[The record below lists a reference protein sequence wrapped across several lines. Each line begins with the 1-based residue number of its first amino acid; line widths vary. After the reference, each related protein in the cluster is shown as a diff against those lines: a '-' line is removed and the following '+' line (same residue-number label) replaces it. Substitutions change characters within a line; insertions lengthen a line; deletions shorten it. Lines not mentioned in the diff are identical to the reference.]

1 MKKFSFII
9 ILFVFKLSTLM
20 AETDI
25 KISGIYQGENLYIM
39 NPFASTGVGFCI
51 YEVVVNGK
59 TSTDEINSSAFEID
73 LSNYGFNLGDKVEV
87 IIKHKDGCEPQILN
101 PEVLKPK
108 STFNIENIT
117 LNKNATINW
126 TTTGEIGSLPFI
138 VEQYKWNK
146 WVKVAEISG
155 VGNPAIHNYSAK
167 VNYTSGDNKFRIKQT
182 DFTKKSR
189 ISQTVSYK
197 NLISPITFK
206 PGNGKKTSTS
216 ITFSGATDYEVFN
229 YYGQLI
235 TSGYGK
241 SIDVS
246 SYKVGTYFLN
256 YDDKTESFE
265 KK

>member
-1 MKKFSFII
+1 MF
-9 ILFVFKLSTLM
+9 LFNLSSLM
-20 AETDI
+20 AESEI

-51 YEVVVNGK
+51 YEVDVNGK

-87 IIKHKDGCEPQILN
+87 IIKHKDGCDPQILN

-108 STFNIENIT
+108 STFNIENIS
-117 LNKNATINW
+117 LNKNGTINW
-126 TTTGEIGSLPFI
+126 TTTGEIGSIPFI

-146 WVKVAEISG
+146 WVKVTEVNGI
-155 VGNPAIHNYSAK
+155 GNPSIHNYSAK
-167 VNYTSGDNKFRIKQT
+167 VIYTSGENKFRIKQT

-189 ISQTVSYK
+189 ISQNVTYK

-216 ITFSGATDYEVFN
+216 IIFSAPTSYEVFN

-235 TSGYGK
+235 NSGYGK
-241 SIDVS
+241 SINVS
-246 SYKVGTYFLN
+246 SYKAGTYFLN
-256 YDDKTESFE
+256 YDNKTESFE